1 MNCITFSV
9 IYLDVVSKMRR
20 FWGHCSIYGSGDENS
35 NIACCFF
42 YWFIEGVNLS
52 DILECNIERRG
63 RNDLLFLVG
72 VEIHCQLP

>member
-1 MNCITFSV
+1 MALEMKILILPAAFS
-9 IYLDVVSKMRR
+9 IGLSKVS
-20 FWGHCSIYGSGDENS
+20 
-35 NIACCFF
+35 
-42 YWFIEGVNLS
+42 NLS